1 MNDEEERIHS
11 YSRADAI
18 ADGVL
23 VDATETAKEAGIKY
37 PTALTSAVFEGYVR
51 VPPGVEAQDEPGRLW
66 DILWMLR
73 LAIARASSCDSLRF
87 TVLVRN
93 DNNAPQPVKLKAL
106 CHPGDDAEPVIT
118 VLLVDE
124 D

>member
-1 MNDEEERIHS
+1 MNDGEERIHS

-23 VDATETAKEAGIKY
+23 VDVTETAKEAGITY

-87 TVLVRN
+87 TVLVHN
-93 DNNAPQPVKLKAL
+93 DNHAPQAVELKAL

-118 VLLVDE
+118 ILLINE